1 MLHIEDG
8 AGSAGMVPADI
19 AGFYGANPT
28 LIRSISS
35 KLSEVVGFDERDK
48 TYQIIHRPSYR
59 TEI

>member
-28 LIRSISS
+28 LIRPVSS
-35 KLSEVVGFDERDK
+35 KPSEVVGFDERE
-48 TYQIIHRPSYR
+48 IIHRPSYR
-59 TEI
+59 TENSLV